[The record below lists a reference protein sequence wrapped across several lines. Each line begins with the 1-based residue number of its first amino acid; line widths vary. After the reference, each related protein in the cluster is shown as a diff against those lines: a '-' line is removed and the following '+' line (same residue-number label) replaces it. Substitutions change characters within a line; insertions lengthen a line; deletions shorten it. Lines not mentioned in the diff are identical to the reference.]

1 MTREYTPEKPLVFYC
16 RDIGHLNEL
25 SNEIQKSLAAS
36 GVRVWHNKEI
46 GGSADKVW
54 LTSAELPASADT
66 RPHWAAGDPA
76 VITDAACIV
85 LKIPTPP
92 KFVTRTYMDLELF
105 KLSAELAGIKCGIG
119 VWSVARHL
127 RTQVNADWNGEFD
140 EVDFDDFAAYMAE
153 LADDDFD
160 VTGTV
165 VILHHER
172 TAYDGQGGRA
182 GTEEY
187 EVQLQ
192 VVARSD
198 SDDLFIPP
206 DLHTPLVSWLVR
218 IDEQAMNNDLVSW
231 PQEVEAT
238 EAWTHPDV
246 PEVKYEE
253 PEDIEEDDQWVA
265 GFMVE
270 GDFITAAD
278 YEDCSWYAKPDDQFV
293 WEECAAL
300 LRRILSIGLRREF
313 MREESEKARGLDE
326 KAKPIWRVVNKYG
339 EEL

>member
-1 MTREYTPEKPLVFYC
+1 MSREYTPENPLVIYADHADYAE
-16 RDIGHLNEL
+16 RRRTEIAEL
-25 SNEIQKSLAAS
+25 FANFG
-36 GVRVWHNKEI
+36 GVKVWHNLEI
-46 GGSADKVW
+46 GGRQTIWITAPPNE
-54 LTSAELPASADT
+54 TLPNWRS
-66 RPHWAAGDPA
+66 GDP
-76 VITDAACIV
+76 VIITDKDCIV
-85 LKIPTPP
+85 IKEPLGPP

-105 KLSAELAGIKCGIG
+105 KLSAELAGIKCAMG
-119 VWSVARHL
+119 VWYVARHL

-140 EVDFDDFAAYMAE
+140 EVDFESFATYLAE

-160 VTGTV
+160 VTGTA

-172 TAYDGQGGRA
+172 TACDGQGGWA
-182 GTEEY
+182 GIEEY

-206 DLHTPLVSWLVR
+206 DLRTPLVSWLVR
-218 IDEQAMNNDLVSW
+218 IDEHAMNNDLVSW

-253 PEDIEEDDQWVA
+253 PEDIEEDDRWVA
-265 GFMVE
+265 GFMIE
-270 GDFITAAD
+270 GDFISAAD
-278 YEDCSWYAKPDDQFV
+278 YEDYSWYAKPDDQFV
-293 WEECAAL
+293 WEECTAL

-326 KAKPIWRVVNKYG
+326 KAAPVWRVVNKYG
-339 EEL
+339 EGL